1 MAPTNVVGWGYVAM
15 NGDAMSIEREER
27 EINVRE
33 DTTRWFT
40 ISSDVLYHTQS
51 TQDTGQYNYLS
62 EFSCQHSQVFHNFG
76 VFSLCLGIELCTSSH
91 KI

>member
-33 DTTRWFT
+33 DTTRRFT
-40 ISSDVLYHTQS
+40 RSSDILYHKQS
-51 TQDTGQYNYLS
+51 TQDTGQ
-62 EFSCQHSQVFHNFG
+62 
-76 VFSLCLGIELCTSSH
+76 
-91 KI
+91 